1 MFKGF
6 KRGTRSSGNISMIF
20 LAIKGNNVAENNN
33 TRMDYSKRI
42 TFPNQKNRVI
52 KTYSATRLIIKKENI
67 E

>member
-1 MFKGF
+1 
-6 KRGTRSSGNISMIF
+6 MIF